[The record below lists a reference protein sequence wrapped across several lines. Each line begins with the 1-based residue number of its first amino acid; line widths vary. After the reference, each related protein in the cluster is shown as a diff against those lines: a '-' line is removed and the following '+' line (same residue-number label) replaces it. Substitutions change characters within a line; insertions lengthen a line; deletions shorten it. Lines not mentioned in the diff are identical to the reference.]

1 MNDEITNDEAIAKYL
16 ATFIEK
22 SQLMVEALDTQIN
35 ILIGIALAAFA
46 FTSSQFLETH
56 NVGYLVAS
64 IFAALSAVASLVA
77 VHPPKFFRKKVKGYG
92 QKKSS
97 LFAASIAEYPSSTE
111 YAVELIKAVKSRTII
126 MEQCAIDIYNIS
138 TYYYLPKRKLF
149 RLSRNLFLIGVIVSL
164 VSVFI
169 AL

>member
-1 MNDEITNDEAIAKYL
+1 MNDEITDDGAIAKYL

-22 SQLMVEALDTQIN
+22 SQQMAQALDTQIN
-35 ILIGIALAAFA
+35 ILIGIALAVFA
-46 FTSSQFLETH
+46 FISSQFLTTH
-56 NVGYLVAS
+56 NVGYLTAS
-64 IFAALSAVASLVA
+64 IFVALSAVASLVA
-77 VHPPKFFRKKVKGYG
+77 IHPPKFFRKKVKGYEK
-92 QKKSS
+92 KKSS
-97 LFAASIAEYPSSTE
+97 LFAASIAEYSSSTE

-149 RLSRNLFLIGVIVSL
+149 ILSRNLFLIGVMIGIISI
-164 VSVFI
+164 FT

>member
-16 ATFIEK
+16 ATIIEK
-22 SQLMVEALDTQIN
+22 TMQMVQALDTQIN
-35 ILIGIALAAFA
+35 ITIGIALAAFA
-46 FTSSQFLETH
+46 FTSVQFLADH
-56 NVGYLVAS
+56 NVSYLIAS
-64 IFAALSAVASLVA
+64 VFAALSAIVSLLA
-77 VHPPKFFRKKVKGYG
+77 IHPPAFFRKRVKGYG

-97 LFAASIAEYPSSTE
+97 LFAASIAEYPNATE
-111 YAVELIKAVKSRTII
+111 YATELLKTVQSRKSI
-126 MEQCAIDIYNIS
+126 MEQCAMDIYNVS
-138 TYYYLPKRKLF
+138 AYYYLPKRKLF